1 MLRKSLIGLTLFT
14 ISYATFFA
22 AASSPHPLSQ
32 NAEEKTSPHTSISQT
47 PFSLFK
53 KVTPQSS
60 SHLDSLPSPVSDVSD
75 DRPFPPSS
83 AISIEVGIS
92 ATPKAIASP
101 YISRRHSRVSSRF
114 SQPENA
120 SSPRAIEWA
129 QAIYTD
135 DNKRLNSALRFLRN
149 GRLSDAKEAI
159 SPLFVRST
167 GLLRENVLLNDFQEQ
182 LATSTYGFIL
192 TQIALYDPY
201 GDEDGSNA
209 RLAILVLKT
218 LFNEKNERMKRSM
231 LSPQQQAIAMSSFG
245 IALSLSARLPEYAL
259 ETEKQQS
266 RANSILA
273 ANVFSVLF
281 DEEEWK
287 KPFDMLSE
295 SWKGATLSCFFRA
308 LKNFN
313 RPAMLEE
320 IGYYATT
327 NYGQK
332 YFKFLSSGEQIKWI
346 MRCTEECTSLSD
358 EADVLKYFFITPTGR
373 AVLESKKDDPLMLDA
388 IFMYYSALSQLSIE
402 ARRFLPPVPMNF
414 YDYIHQNCDMRGA
427 VIQDQA
433 FMDVYRVR
441 NWVVLNID
449 SILASIRHLNF
460 NDIQKVRQFA
470 NELGLLFN
478 NRTGQLSVKQ
488 YVKRKDEV
496 MLNYG
501 ILRSILMGRPQ
512 EYASEEDMYHAKIA
526 TKVLEGLIRREGH
539 TTLSKKQ
546 MSIVLF
552 NYLNALFVSY
562 DPAYLQMTERSIS
575 EDFKYL
581 FQTCTFAQQKIIRL
595 NFAKCLFEGKQY
607 TLTIEVLAPILAKFR
622 TDIMHPTDFQIVDL
636 YDRAVLEKKKELGF
650 IYTPEVKTEEK
661 KEEEKKSDWK

>member
-1 MLRKSLIGLTLFT
+1 MLRKSLIGLTLFA
-14 ISYATFFA
+14 ISYAMFITE
-22 AASSPHPLSQ
+22 ASSPHPLSQ
-32 NAEEKTSPHTSISQT
+32 NAEEKASPHTSISPS
-47 PFSLFK
+47 PFSPFK

-60 SHLDSLPSPVSDVSD
+60 HLDSLPSSVSDASD

-83 AISIEVGIS
+83 SISVGVGIS

-101 YISRRHSRVSSRF
+101 YISRRHSRASSRF

-120 SSPRAIEWA
+120 SSSRAIEWA

-135 DNKRLNSALRFLRN
+135 DKKRLNSALRFLRN

-167 GLLRENVLLNDFQEQ
+167 GLLRENVLLNDFQKQ

-209 RLAILVLKT
+209 KFATLVLKT
-218 LFNEKNERMKRSM
+218 LFNEESGRIKKSM

-266 RANSILA
+266 KANSILA
-273 ANVFSVLF
+273 ANVFSELF
-281 DEEEWK
+281 DEEEWE
-287 KPFDMLSE
+287 KPFDMLPE
-295 SWKGATLSCFFRA
+295 SWKGAALSCFFRA
-308 LKNFN
+308 LKNFS
-313 RPAMLEE
+313 RPAMHEE
-320 IGYYATT
+320 IEYYATT

-332 YFKFLSSGEQIKWI
+332 YFKLLPAGEQIKWL
-346 MRCTEECTSLSD
+346 MRYTEECIFLFD
-358 EADVLKYFFITPTGR
+358 EAYALKYFFITPAGR
-373 AVLESKKDDPLMLDA
+373 SVLESNKSNPLMLDA

-402 ARRFLPPVPMNF
+402 ARRLLPPVPMNF
-414 YDYIHQNCDMRGA
+414 YDYIHQHCDMRGA

-449 SILASIRHLNF
+449 GILASIRHLNF
-460 NDIQKVRQFA
+460 NDIQKVRKFA

-478 NRTGQLSVKQ
+478 NRTGQLNVKQ

-501 ILRSILMGRPQ
+501 ILRSILMGRHQ
-512 EYASEEDMYHAKIA
+512 EYASEEDMYHARIA

-539 TTLSKKQ
+539 TTLSKRQ

-552 NYLNALFVSY
+552 NYLNALFVSC

-581 FQTCTFAQQKIIRL
+581 FRICTFAQQEIIRL
-595 NFAKCLFEGKQY
+595 NFAKYLFEEKQY
-607 TLTIEVLAPILAKFR
+607 TRTIEVLAPILPKFR
-622 TDIMHPTDFQIVDL
+622 TDIMHPTDSQIVDL
-636 YDRAVLEKKKELGF
+636 YDRAVLEKKKEWGF
-650 IYTPEVKTEEK
+650 IYTPEVKTKEK
-661 KEEEKKSDWK
+661 KEKEKKSD

>member
-1 MLRKSLIGLTLFT
+1 MLRKSLIGLTLFA

-22 AASSPHPLSQ
+22 EASSPHPLSQ
-32 NAEEKTSPHTSISQT
+32 NAEEKTSPHTSISPT
-47 PFSLFK
+47 TFSLFK

-60 SHLDSLPSPVSDVSD
+60 HLDSLPSSVSDMSD

-83 AISIEVGIS
+83 AISVEVGIS

-101 YISRRHSRVSSRF
+101 YISRRHSRASSRF

-149 GRLSDAKEAI
+149 GRLGDAKEAI

-167 GLLRENVLLNDFQEQ
+167 GLLRENVLLNDFQKQ

-201 GDEDGSNA
+201 GDDDGSNA

-218 LFNEKNERMKRSM
+218 LFNEKSERMKKNM

-266 RANSILA
+266 KASSILA
-273 ANVFSVLF
+273 ANVFSELF
-281 DEEEWK
+281 DEEEWE

-295 SWKGATLSCFFRA
+295 SWKGAALSCFFRA
-308 LKNFN
+308 LKNFS
-313 RPAMLEE
+313 RPAMHEE
-320 IGYYATT
+320 IEYYATT

-332 YFKFLSSGEQIKWI
+332 YFKLLPAGEQIKWL
-346 MRCTEECTSLSD
+346 MRYTEECIFLFD
-358 EADVLKYFFITPTGR
+358 EAYALKYFFITAAGR
-373 AVLESKKDDPLMLDA
+373 SVLESNKSNPLMLDA
-388 IFMYYSALSQLSIE
+388 IFMYYSALNQLSIE
-402 ARRFLPPVPMNF
+402 ARRLLPPVPMNF
-414 YDYIHQNCDMRGA
+414 YDYIHQHCDMRGA

-449 SILASIRHLNF
+449 GILASIRHLNF
-460 NDIQKVRQFA
+460 NDIQKVRKFA

-512 EYASEEDMYHAKIA
+512 EYASEEDMYHARIA

-539 TTLSKKQ
+539 TTLSKRQ

-552 NYLNALFVSY
+552 NYLNALFVSC
-562 DPAYLQMTERSIS
+562 DPAYFQMTERSIS

-581 FQTCTFAQQKIIRL
+581 FRTCTFAQQEIIRL
-595 NFAKCLFEGKQY
+595 NFAKCLFEDKQY
-607 TLTIEVLAPILAKFR
+607 TRTIEVLAPILPKFR
-622 TDIMHPTDFQIVDL
+622 TDIMHPTDSQIVDL
-636 YDRAVLEKKKELGF
+636 YDRSVLEKKKEWGF
-650 IYTPEVKTEEK
+650 IYTPEVKTKEK
-661 KEEEKKSDWK
+661 KEKEKKSD